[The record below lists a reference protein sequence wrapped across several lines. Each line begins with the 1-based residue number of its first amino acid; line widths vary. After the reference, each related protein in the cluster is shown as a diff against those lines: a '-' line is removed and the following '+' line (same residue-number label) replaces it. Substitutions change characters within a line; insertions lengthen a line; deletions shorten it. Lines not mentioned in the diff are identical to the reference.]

1 MVGSFDQR
9 FDRQA
14 HGAVARAQNV
24 DPIDLDGINNTDSP
38 SDSRIGNQVAI
49 NLFPQFRCELFG
61 IVQTAMTE
69 FVGQNHCGRHDR
81 TRQRA
86 AAGFIN
92 PCNARN
98 SDGAEFFLVTKSTP
112 PVGH

>member
-38 SDSRIGNQVAI
+38 SD
-49 NLFPQFRCELFG
+49 FG
-61 IVQTAMTE
+61 IGDELAT
-69 FVGQNHCGRHDR
+69 D
-81 TRQRA
+81 
-86 AAGFIN
+86 
-92 PCNARN
+92 
-98 SDGAEFFLVTKSTP
+98 FFA
-112 PVGH
+112 